1 VFFSALLE
9 RTIRIDNPYIW
20 KTKTE
25 VATVLKA
32 SSHGDLVPHSVSC
45 SHSYMI
51 TRLKTHCG
59 RCSQCLDRRFG
70 TLAAGMADVDPQEM
84 YDTDL
89 LTGDRRKGADRTMA
103 ESFVRHAQGLT
114 QLSDLGFSSRF
125 AGHVGRASSGFQK
138 LTAEQVMRNTIDLHR
153 RHGEAVISVLGDGFL
168 QHAHELATG
177 SLPESCILRLVGSIP
192 ANIRSSPNQDVTV
205 SADLVRQEA
214 DSRDFRST
222 SEILLALDPD
232 REELLIQGIPAIR
245 KPASFAV
252 VESLVQVYQED
263 RATGRAP
270 ENCRYV
276 NSTQLTKNLA
286 ISDSTLRRRVL
297 RFRSAVADSF
307 QERLGLTLAGD
318 AVIQSAPW
326 QGYRLNP
333 DVRVV
338 APDQLSRA

>member
-1 VFFSALLE
+1 MAIPGL
-9 RTIRIDNPYIW
+9 N
-20 KTKTE
+20 
-25 VATVLKA
+25 
-32 SSHGDLVPHSVSC
+32 
-45 SHSYMI
+45 
-51 TRLKTHCG
+51 RLQREFG
-59 RCSQCLDRRFG
+59 RR
-70 TLAAGMADVDPQEM
+70 
-84 YDTDL
+84 
-89 LTGDRRKGADRTMA
+89 
-103 ESFVRHAQGLT
+103 GLT
-114 QLSDLGFSSRF
+114 IVGVTDDAGDDSDKVTKYIDTHGVQYPMARGGGKGFSPRGIP
-125 AGHVGRASSGFQK
+125 AAW
-138 LTAEQVMRNTIDLHR
+138 
-153 RHGEAVISVLGDGFL
+153 
-168 QHAHELATG
+168 
-177 SLPESCILRLVGSIP
+177 LVGPNGKILWQGNP
-192 ANIRSSPNQDVTV
+192 IR
-205 SADLVRQEA
+205 
-214 DSRDFRST
+214 
-222 SEILLALDPD
+222 
-232 REELLIQGIPAIR
+232 GIPAIR